1 MASPRFSNGKTCATP
16 GNADRCVVR
25 SAHVSTTS
33 RACSGLS
40 VANAASWSLVKHT
53 TSQRP
58 TPGAASTS
66 GGRSMATPTAFI
78 DSDGKRFSNT
88 TTS

>member
-1 MASPRFSNGKTCATP
+1 
-16 GNADRCVVR
+16 
-25 SAHVSTTS
+25 
-33 RACSGLS
+33 LS

-58 TPGAASTS
+58 TAGACSTS
-66 GGRSMATPTAFI
+66 GGRLGADPPEACI
-78 DSDGKRFSNT
+78 DRLGKRFSNT